1 MNLFPCIFVE
11 QLKLSILAF
20 YANRVILT
28 ELFFFGFTESGS
40 TSEHEMCLR
49 MSLSVSVYP
58 PIVLHKGYGKEEEE
72 EEEKEE
78 GFRRG
83 C

>member
-20 YANRVILT
+20 YANCVILT
-28 ELFFFGFTESGS
+28 EHFFGFTESGS
-40 TSEHEMCLR
+40 TSEHE

>member
-1 MNLFPCIFVE
+1 
-11 QLKLSILAF
+11 
-20 YANRVILT
+20 
-28 ELFFFGFTESGS
+28 
-40 TSEHEMCLR
+40 